1 MKSLI
6 YAAIAATVLTVPAVS
21 FAQQSN
27 APVTRAQVRAEL
39 TALVNAGYD
48 PNDTYHYPENIQAAE
63 QRVRAEQG
71 QTDVASAAPAAVT
84 PVVNSSSGASLDGTS
99 QSGRRFVPTSSVTVQ
114 PTFFGQ

>member
-63 QRVRAEQG
+63 QRVHAEQA
-71 QTDVASAAPAAVT
+71 QTDVASQTPAAATQVA
-84 PVVNSSSGASLDGTS
+84 NSSSGASLDGTS
-99 QSGRRFVPTSSVTVQ
+99 QSGHRVVPASTDNVQ
-114 PTFFGQ
+114 PVFFGQ